1 MFLLCFLA
9 IVRKQK
15 HSFFDEVTAMHLRD
29 LPTSTRLIVMCF
41 VLAFLPVAVLAL
53 TIVSVVAA
61 MNHLGGG

>member
-1 MFLLCFLA
+1 
-9 IVRKQK
+9 
-15 HSFFDEVTAMHLRD
+15 MHLRD